1 MQVLRTNVQ
10 IFHQFNLMGKGI
22 PTGKAEKW
30 LKTQRDSNLSFSCI
44 SLKSSNHVKIA
55 LLLYQ

>member
-1 MQVLRTNVQ
+1 MQVLRMNVQ

-22 PTGKAEKW
+22 PTEKAEKW

-55 LLLYQ
+55 LLL